1 MKKSFIIL
9 ISVLLVISAIIYT
22 GCSSKK
28 AATEPE
34 EATATATQIPAGPS
48 STPTST
54 NTPSAVVTPTVI
66 DDFEDGEVNT
76 SKLGSSWTTSAD
88 TYGSS
93 ITKTAVNELGQT
105 GSYCMRIDANV
116 VNNSGQ
122 ANWAWT
128 SCAVDVTPSGG
139 TVDFNALTANGYKGI
154 RIKYKG
160 QLGTGSSGVAFLV
173 QLVSNAITDYS
184 KFRYPITAPSANW
197 VTIDIP
203 FKIGTGGFQRPNWG
217 QDSTIDE
224 ATFYSQ
230 IKAIEFSISDFTSG
244 QAGFANYDNHW
255 WIDDITYY

>member
-105 GSYCMRIDANV
+105 GSYCMRIDADV
-116 VNNSGQ
+116 VNSNTYS
-122 ANWAWT
+122 AWAWT
-128 SCAVDVTPSGG
+128 SCAVDVTPTSGG
-139 TVDFNALTANGYKGI
+139 TVDFNALTTNGYQGI

-160 QLGTGSSGVAFLV
+160 QLGTGSTGVSFFV
-173 QLVSNAITDYS
+173 QLASNAVSDYS
-184 KFRYPITAPSANW
+184 KFLYQITAPSANW
-197 VTIDIP
+197 VTINIP
-203 FKIGTGGFQRPNWG
+203 FKLGTGGFQRPDWG
-217 QDSTIDE
+217 QAQSIDE

-230 IKAIEFSISDFTSG
+230 IRTIEFAISDTSG
-244 QAGFANYDNHW
+244 QAGFENRGNHW
-255 WIDDITYY
+255 WIDDVTYY